1 MGMAI
6 TAMGIIKKI
15 NANHTTNLCVAMLLI
30 GVIVS
35 TSVLAGDWQLKPK
48 LNLDETFTD
57 NAELTSI
64 DTKSSFVTQT
74 IAGLDAQY
82 KSSLTTLNWSG
93 TQIYAL
99 YSHDSEL
106 NNDFRTLNAD
116 GKHFFWNGGPA
127 FNASANVVNISRNN
141 ASNQFA
147 DLISGGTV
155 EQKHYSTGF
164 EYNFGNSNYSVR
176 SSIDYNITRTEDNIG
191 DNNGFAAQLGSENG
205 NNARHLYWQLSANY
219 TRRKQ
224 KDTQNDGKNY
234 TVEALMGAITSWNL
248 NPFIRYY
255 DENVQ
260 GTGISQNQNTTSSW
274 GPGIRWLATPHI
286 TIDLSYNFVVDET
299 VSDDYFDTSIQWEP
313 SARTSLTFGYSQRF
327 FGDSYNLDLKH
338 RTKRLTNSITYD
350 ESLEVFDRNTY
361 QETTPENPELV
372 ESNEFSLNKRFAW
385 SSQLQLSRT
394 SFGLSISSNE
404 RTSLETNIVDN
415 TLATNISIT
424 RTISPK
430 SSLSLSAAYNYSI
443 YDKDNPLGSR
453 QEDYYRTVSAN
464 YTKNLAS
471 ALSTIFTVR
480 HINRDSTNDRFS
492 YNEVRAIINITKE
505 F

>member
-1 MGMAI
+1 
-6 TAMGIIKKI
+6 
-15 NANHTTNLCVAMLLI
+15 
-30 GVIVS
+30 
-35 TSVLAGDWQLKPK
+35 
-48 LNLDETFTD
+48 
-57 NAELTSI
+57 
-64 DTKSSFVTQT
+64 
-74 IAGLDAQY
+74 
-82 KSSLTTLNWSG
+82 
-93 TQIYAL
+93 
-99 YSHDSEL
+99 
-106 NNDFRTLNAD
+106 
-116 GKHFFWNGGPA
+116 
-127 FNASANVVNISRNN
+127 
-141 ASNQFA
+141 
-147 DLISGGTV
+147 
-155 EQKHYSTGF
+155 
-164 EYNFGNSNYSVR
+164 
-176 SSIDYNITRTEDNIG
+176 
-191 DNNGFAAQLGSENG
+191 
-205 NNARHLYWQLSANY
+205 
-219 TRRKQ
+219 
-224 KDTQNDGKNY
+224 
-234 TVEALMGAITSWNL
+234 MGAITSWNL

-286 TIDLSYNFVVDET
+286 TIDLSYNFLVDET

-372 ESNEFSLNKRFAW
+372 ESNEFSLNKRLAW